1 MDVNS
6 LMQRLKRLA
15 TLDTTVFDEVKGDTN
30 STIPA
35 IVVVAVATVLS
46 GLGGWLWWVFADLP
60 ESGDVLLKSLIFG
73 SILSIVLWGRLGRHH
88 LRHAHAGVP
97 CARGCQ

>member
-1 MDVNS
+1 MGLMQQAGGMDVNS

-35 IVVVAVATVLS
+35 PNSTVSVPPNSPVIVS
-46 GLGGWLWWVFADLP
+46 RP
-60 ESGDVLLKSLIFG
+60 
-73 SILSIVLWGRLGRHH
+73 
-88 LRHAHAGVP
+88 
-97 CARGCQ
+97 